1 METNKEYKTI
11 LAIKLPANVKNEKKA
26 IEKLGGYKLI
36 TSKNIKNENLDLNL
50 FLKNIQLEKTACN
63 DILLKRKTKR
73 NKKDPNKIKIEYS
86 VIGQI
91 NEIYECNSMNDFYYS
106 NPYQDL
112 DINDLQKFCINKED
126 FDKQLKASVTD
137 DIEEPNN
144 VPFTKR
150 VNIIQN
156 IEENINKKIN
166 GDKLNKE
173 IDSYFQPKQ
182 FANLRFSY
190 PKQIKEIQE
199 DINLLNDVNI

>member
-150 VNIIQN
+150 VNII
-156 IEENINKKIN
+156 
-166 GDKLNKE
+166 
-173 IDSYFQPKQ
+173 
-182 FANLRFSY
+182 
-190 PKQIKEIQE
+190 
-199 DINLLNDVNI
+199 